1 MSEGY
6 KCIIHLHTTVDEV
19 EVTGVDAIKDQ
30 EKGQMVKNNF
40 LKTNSEGII
49 KISCKNLVCVE
60 KIEVLAAMS
69 KFTLR
74 DEGKTIAF
82 GEIIKIKPIVKKEV
96 PLI

>member
-1 MSEGY
+1 
-6 KCIIHLHTTVDEV
+6 
-19 EVTGVDAIKDQ
+19 
-30 EKGQMVKNNF
+30 
-40 LKTNSEGII
+40 
-49 KISCKNLVCVE
+49 
-60 KIEVLAAMS
+60 MS